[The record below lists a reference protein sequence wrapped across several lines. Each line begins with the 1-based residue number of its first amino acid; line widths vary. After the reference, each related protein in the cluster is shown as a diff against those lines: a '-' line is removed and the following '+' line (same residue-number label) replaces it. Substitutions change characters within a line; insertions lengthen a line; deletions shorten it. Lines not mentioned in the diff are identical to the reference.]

1 MKRTLLL
8 MATLAITAF
17 TAKAQ
22 LFAPD
27 GFRGPLRD
35 GHFPETGLLKQWPET
50 GPQKLWEN
58 LDLGKGYS
66 SATVV
71 GDRIYITGLTEDGTQ
86 EQFLAIGLDGKTIYK
101 VPYGKPWKASY
112 PETRTT
118 PTIHDGKAFVISGA
132 GDVVCIDCKD
142 GKIVWSVDGTAVYK
156 STTGMWGTAENALIF
171 DGKVIYTP
179 GGDVTTMV
187 ALDEKTGKEI
197 WRSKSLKDKRSYS
210 SPILIEWKGKKQV
223 IGGSLSYFFGVD
235 PDNGE
240 IMWTFSGWHRPDERD
255 NIPPN
260 SPLFKDGK
268 VFFSQGY
275 DIGAYMLQLSD
286 DLRSATQVWKNDDMD
301 THHGG
306 YVLVD
311 GVIYGTSWKN
321 NTSGDWCALDW
332 NTGKT
337 LYAKAWSG
345 KGKGSIIYAD
355 GLLYCYDER
364 RGTIGIVVPDGKDFK
379 TISEVRVDKGSGP
392 YWAHLTLNNGIL
404 YARHGEALV
413 AYKVK

>member
-1 MKRTLLL
+1 
-8 MATLAITAF
+8 
-17 TAKAQ
+17 
-22 LFAPD
+22 
-27 GFRGPLRD
+27 
-35 GHFPETGLLKQWPET
+35 
-50 GPQKLWEN
+50 
-58 LDLGKGYS
+58 
-66 SATVV
+66 
-71 GDRIYITGLTEDGTQ
+71 
-86 EQFLAIGLDGKTIYK
+86 
-101 VPYGKPWKASY
+101 
-112 PETRTT
+112 
-118 PTIHDGKAFVISGA
+118 
-132 GDVVCIDCKD
+132 
-142 GKIVWSVDGTAVYK
+142 
-156 STTGMWGTAENALIF
+156 
-171 DGKVIYTP
+171 
-179 GGDVTTMV
+179 
-187 ALDEKTGKEI
+187 
-197 WRSKSLKDKRSYS
+197 
-210 SPILIEWKGKKQV
+210 
-223 IGGSLSYFFGVD
+223 
-235 PDNGE
+235 
-240 IMWTFSGWHRPDERD
+240 GWHRPDERD

-286 DLRSATQVWKNDDMD
+286 DLRSAKQVWKNDDMD

-392 YWAHLTLNNGIL
+392 YWAHLTLHNGIL